1 MKYIIIALLFFVGCA
16 ERPAVKYR
24 AKLVTPYGKVYKT
37 VEFSSNK
44 RIGIIHNQFGGGQW
58 LGNEFSNT
66 SYLNAPNGW
75 LIEYECIQ

>member
-1 MKYIIIALLFFVGCA
+1 MNKYIFLLLLCIGCA
-16 ERPAVKYR
+16 ERPTVKYR
-24 AKLVTPYGKVYKT
+24 AKLVTPHGKVYRT

-44 RIGIIHNQFGGGQW
+44 QIGIIHNQFGGGQW

-75 LIEYECIQ
+75 LIECEIVE